1 MTAVEARAYVGE
13 LEAERAAAIANDV
26 IAIDAYRRDLDAEI
40 ELWRRYFVTTAVA
53 EIATPLRRARRR
65 RCRLDQARRHGT
77 RD

>member
-1 MTAVEARAYVGE
+1 MNGDELEVVAMTAVEAREYVDD

-53 EIATPLRRARRR
+53 EIATLRAE
-65 RCRLDQARRHGT
+65 LDGANAG
-77 RD
+77 